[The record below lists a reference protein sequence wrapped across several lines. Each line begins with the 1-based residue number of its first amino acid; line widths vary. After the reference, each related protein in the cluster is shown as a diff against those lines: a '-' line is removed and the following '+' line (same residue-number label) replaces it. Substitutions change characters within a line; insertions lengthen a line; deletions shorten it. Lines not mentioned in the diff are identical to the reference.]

1 MADAQN
7 KHTISDWWEDVKA
20 EFDKIV
26 WPTQQTIYRQTLA
39 TVVVSV
45 ITAFIIVFVDM
56 LIQHGVDQ
64 LVGM

>member
-1 MADAQN
+1 MADVQN
-7 KHTISDWWEDVKA
+7 KHTISDWWDDVKA

-26 WPTQQTIYRQTLA
+26 WPTQQTIYRQTVA

-56 LIQHGVDQ
+56 LIQNGVDK

>member
-7 KHTISDWWEDVKA
+7 KRTMSNWWEDVKA

-26 WPTQQTIYRQTLA
+26 WPTQQTIYRQTVA
-39 TVVVSV
+39 TVVISV
-45 ITAFIIVFVDM
+45 IMAFLIVFVDM
-56 LIQHGVDQ
+56 LIQHGVDL

>member
-1 MADAQN
+1 MADAKN
-7 KHTISDWWEDVKA
+7 KHTIADWWDDIKT

-39 TVVVSV
+39 TVVVSIV
-45 ITAFIIVFVDM
+45 TAFIIVFVDM

-64 LVGM
+64 LVGL